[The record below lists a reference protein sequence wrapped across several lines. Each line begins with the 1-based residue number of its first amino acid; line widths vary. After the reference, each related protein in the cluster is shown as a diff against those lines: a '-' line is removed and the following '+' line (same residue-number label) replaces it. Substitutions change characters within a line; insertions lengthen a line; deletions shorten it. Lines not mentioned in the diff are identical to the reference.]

1 VHGSVVHAGIG
12 GSVGW
17 LAGPSDVP
25 MVPSPRV
32 INSICI
38 YIYTHT
44 HTLFIT
50 LGDGSM
56 DPSPRLANLLS

>member
-17 LAGPSDVP
+17 LASPSDVP

-32 INSICI
+32 MNSICI

-44 HTLFIT
+44 YAIHH
-50 LGDGSM
+50 
-56 DPSPRLANLLS
+56 PR